1 MRRTRNRKHR
11 GGIWPFSNAPAANA
25 PAPAPTPAPTPAA
38 NAPAAP
44 AEEKPGFFSS
54 LFGKKNAA
62 PAAPVAPVAPNQP
75 PPTGGKRK
83 NKCNWK
89 GGSNFMGAP
98 VNYNQVQVTGGQPS
112 ERIMQY
118 ATTAGGRRKHR
129 NKSHR
134 NKSRRNKSRRNKSRR
149 NKSRRNKSR
158 RN

>member
-25 PAPAPTPAPTPAA
+25 PAPAPAV
-38 NAPAAP
+38 AP

-54 LFGKKNAA
+54 LFGKKNATPA
-62 PAAPVAPVAPNQP
+62 PPAAPVVSDASNAPPS
-75 PPTGGKRK
+75 TGGKRK

-118 ATTAGGRRKHR
+118 ATTAGGRRKR
-129 NKSHR
+129 R
-134 NKSRRNKSRRNKSRR
+134 TRRNKSRRNKSRR

>member
-11 GGIWPFSNAPAANA
+11 GGMWPFSNASANA
-25 PAPAPTPAPTPAA
+25 SAAPA

-62 PAAPVAPVAPNQP
+62 PAQNVAAPAVPNLQ

-83 NKCNWK
+83 NRCGMW
-89 GGSNFMGAP
+89 GGSHLMGAP
-98 VNYNQVQVTGGQPS
+98 VGYNQVQAMGGQPS

-118 ATTAGGRRKHR
+118 ATTAGGRHKNRSHRKHR
-129 NKSHR
+129 SHR
-134 NKSRRNKSRRNKSRR
+134 NKSRKNKSRKNKSRRNRK
-149 NKSRRNKSR
+149 N
-158 RN
+158 